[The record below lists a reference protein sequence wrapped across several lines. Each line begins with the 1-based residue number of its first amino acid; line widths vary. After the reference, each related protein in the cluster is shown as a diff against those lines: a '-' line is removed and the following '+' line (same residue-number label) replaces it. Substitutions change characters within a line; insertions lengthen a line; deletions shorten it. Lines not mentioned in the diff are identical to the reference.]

1 MSWLITIVAGV
12 LGSLAAGAGMFAIAF
27 LWVKWFQISSFEGAS
42 GYFIVGLALLGA
54 VVGLVLSIMVARV
67 AHVQIGREWYIQ
79 IGAAIVAVAT
89 SLLIVL
95 AISYLQADL
104 TPDLGGQ
111 DIVVVWEV
119 RLPKEIDTTFPDNA
133 DPREWNDEELR
144 LQLVSVVGG
153 TSGLSGEASFDRKA
167 FSLENGQWI
176 LPARVP
182 LFTSKGDLCVN
193 LKLAGRDD
201 GFWPPFKP
209 TLSPSYI
216 QWSGWLRTA
225 NSTEA
230 SDDSSATMYR
240 FKFEKQ
246 SAQETGN

>member
-1 MSWLITIVAGV
+1 MSWLIMIVAGV

-42 GYFIVGLALLGA
+42 GYFIVGLALLGT

-153 TSGLSGEASFDRKA
+153 TSPLSGEKPRLIVKHSVLRMDNGFCRLEFHCLRAKEICASILSWQVATTVSGHLSNQLSVRLT
-167 FSLENGQWI
+167 FSG
-176 LPARVP
+176 AV
-182 LFTSKGDLCVN
+182 G
-193 LKLAGRDD
+193 
-201 GFWPPFKP
+201 
-209 TLSPSYI
+209 
-216 QWSGWLRTA
+216 
-225 NSTEA
+225 
-230 SDDSSATMYR
+230 
-240 FKFEKQ
+240 
-246 SAQETGN
+246 